1 MFYLKL
7 AMLNM
12 GQVIS
17 ETLNDQETV
26 EKTLSVLELIKS
38 GGLAGQLIILI
49 LFVLLIA
56 ASYIYFE
63 RLFTLKSASKIDENF
78 MNQIKDLVSIG
89 NIEGAQ
95 VLCTQEDSPV
105 SRLISKGIS
114 RIGKPLED
122 INTAIENAGK
132 LEVYGLEKN
141 VSVLATI
148 SGAAPMIGFL
158 GTVIGMILAI
168 FELANAG
175 GTIQMDVLASGLYTA
190 MTTTVAGLIVGIIG
204 YIAYNHLVV
213 KTNKVI
219 HQMELNSVEFLDL
232 LNEPI

>member
-1 MFYLKL
+1 MPIT
-7 AMLNM
+7 M
-12 GQVIS
+12 IS
-17 ETLNDQETV
+17 KAVQDGTEILTDGEV
-26 EKTLSVLELIKS
+26 AEKTLSIIELIKS
-38 GGLAGQLIILI
+38 GGLAGQIIILLLFILLII
-49 LFVLLIA
+49 

-63 RLFTLKSASKIDENF
+63 RLFAIKAASKVDTNF
-78 MNQIKDLVSIG
+78 MNQIKDHVSNG
-89 NIEGAQ
+89 KTDSAQ
-95 VLCTQEDSPV
+95 VLCAQINSPV

-158 GTVIGMILAI
+158 GTVVGMILSI
-168 FELANAG
+168 FEIANSGGQIDIKLLA
-175 GTIQMDVLASGLYTA
+175 DGLYTA
-190 MTTTVAGLIVGIIG
+190 MTTTVGGLIVGIVG
-204 YIAYNHLVV
+204 YIAYNHLVGR
-213 KTNKVI
+213 TNKVI
-219 HQMELNSVEFLDL
+219 HQMEANSVEFLDL